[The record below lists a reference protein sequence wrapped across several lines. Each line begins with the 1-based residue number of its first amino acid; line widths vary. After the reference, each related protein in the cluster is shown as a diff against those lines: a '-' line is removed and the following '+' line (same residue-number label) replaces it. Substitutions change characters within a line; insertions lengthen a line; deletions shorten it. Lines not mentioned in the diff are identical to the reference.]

1 MQGQDVALCVGSDLN
16 FATRCKSLGIKNG
29 NSSGTLGLHMHTTL
43 VATVCRSPAYD
54 APDGTKNKLPEETQ
68 RTGAA
73 GLTCRRT
80 RRHAGGDGKAISC
93 SPFSANSGMLLV
105 RAKHDR
111 KLGKDLPKLFDKVR
125 AEPVRQRL
133 EILPPVTVP
142 VARKPKTDGRPATHG
157 SPCAGAWWISRRPH
171 GRRSRLRWFM
181 SKKRKIRAARRGSC

>member
-1 MQGQDVALCVGSDLN
+1 MALCVGSDLN

-29 NSSGTLGLHMHTTL
+29 NSSLGLHMHTTL

-54 APDGTKNKLPEETQ
+54 APDGTKNKPPEETQ
-68 RTGAA
+68 RTGGA
-73 GLTCRRT
+73 GLTCRRA

-157 SPCAGAWWISRRPH
+157 SPCAGAWWIFRRPH